1 MNPPLHRDSKSLVV
15 ELVAGFASPSA
26 ESVAG
31 CRKPRLRGRPPG
43 SRKGETSSPPY
54 ADRATLCPPAGQWRP
69 SGLRVYACAVAEPY
83 TSTTWIVKPGQEDEF
98 VRRWTEFAEWSA
110 GQGLAAPAML
120 LRDVD
125 EPTRFVSF
133 GPWENLQMIWR
144 WRGLT
149 GFQERV
155 ALLNEVLVSFEPR
168 TLELVGGHRRRGH
181 LKRSR

>member
-1 MNPPLHRDSKSLVV
+1 MHRRGN
-15 ELVAGFASPSA
+15 AGTQQR
-26 ESVAG
+26 VRHLRRAG
-31 CRKPRLRGRPPG
+31 SCRV
-43 SRKGETSSPPY
+43 
-54 ADRATLCPPAGQWRP
+54 PAGQSRHGRL
-69 SGLRVYACAVAEPY
+69 SVYACTVAEPY

-155 ALLNEVLVSFEPR
+155 ASLNEVLVSFEPR
-168 TLELVGGHRRRGH
+168 TLELVGGRRRRWR
-181 LKRSR
+181 LKRS

>member
-1 MNPPLHRDSKSLVV
+1 M
-15 ELVAGFASPSA
+15 
-26 ESVAG
+26 
-31 CRKPRLRGRPPG
+31 
-43 SRKGETSSPPY
+43 
-54 ADRATLCPPAGQWRP
+54 
-69 SGLRVYACAVAEPY
+69 AEPY

-98 VRRWTEFAEWSA
+98 VRRWTTFAEWSA

-133 GPWENLQMIWR
+133 GPWEDIQQISR
-144 WRGLT
+144 WRGLP

-168 TLELVGGHRRRGH
+168 TLELVGGRRQRG
-181 LKRSR
+181 RFRRAR

>member
-1 MNPPLHRDSKSLVV
+1 MMTPTFITGPPCAVRHKIAR
-15 ELVAGFASPSA
+15 
-26 ESVAG
+26 
-31 CRKPRLRGRPPG
+31 
-43 SRKGETSSPPY
+43 T
-54 ADRATLCPPAGQWRP
+54 RP
-69 SGLRVYACAVAEPY
+69 SVIRESLDLAADKPQSRHGRLSDYACTVADPY

-98 VRRWTEFAEWSA
+98 VRRWTDFAEWSG

-133 GPWENLQMIWR
+133 GPWEDIQKIWR

-155 ALLNEVLVSFEPR
+155 ASLNEVLVSFEPR
-168 TLELVGGHRRRGH
+168 TLELVGDRRRRGRW
-181 LKRSR
+181 KSS

>member
-1 MNPPLHRDSKSLVV
+1 VDERWRARSACPGEHRAIHRLGN
-15 ELVAGFASPSA
+15 AGTQQQ
-26 ESVAG
+26 VRHLRRAG
-31 CRKPRLRGRPPG
+31 RCRV
-43 SRKGETSSPPY
+43 
-54 ADRATLCPPAGQWRP
+54 PAGQSRH
-69 SGLRVYACAVAEPY
+69 GLSVYACAVAEPY

-133 GPWENLQMIWR
+133 GPWEDIQMIWR

-155 ALLNEVLVSFEPR
+155 ASLNEVLVSFEPR
-168 TLELVGGHRRRGH
+168 TLELVGGRRRRGR
-181 LKRSR
+181 LKRS

>member
-1 MNPPLHRDSKSLVV
+1 
-15 ELVAGFASPSA
+15 
-26 ESVAG
+26 
-31 CRKPRLRGRPPG
+31 
-43 SRKGETSSPPY
+43 
-54 ADRATLCPPAGQWRP
+54 
-69 SGLRVYACAVAEPY
+69 VAEPY

-110 GQGLAAPAML
+110 GQGLADPAML

-133 GPWENLQMIWR
+133 GPWEDLQMIWR

-155 ALLNEVLVSFEPR
+155 TLLNEVLVSFEPR
-168 TLELVGGHRRRGH
+168 TLELDGRHRPSGPLARN
-181 LKRSR
+181 